1 MQIFK
6 LRLLIFFFLFS
17 LFFGCATFQKIDF
30 SQKEKLLSAHLKE
43 WENIQI
49 DGIIELNYRS
59 FSFRKNIVIKK
70 TGFRK
75 NIVIKKTGNLGRIDI
90 FDSGVFGL
98 KPNPFISAYFDSTL
112 FVRFPE
118 QTKFV
123 EINNSSLK
131 RELPDLSFITIFDEL
146 VSNKNKILK
155 EKKYRNNDFIFYF
168 SDEMKLEKIELAQEK
183 FCVLFDY
190 SKELSKISIFKNSK
204 EIANIQIDKISYKN
218 IEITNDYIRFP
229 TY

>member
-1 MQIFK
+1 MQIPK
-6 LRLLIFFFLFS
+6 RKFFIFLF
-17 LFFGCATFQKIDF
+17 LLLLLFGCATIPKTDF
-30 SQKEKLLSAHLKE
+30 AQKEKLLSAHLKE
-43 WENIQI
+43 WENIRI

-70 TGFRK
+70 TGDR
-75 NIVIKKTGNLGRIDI
+75 GRIDI

-118 QTKFV
+118 QTKFI

-131 RELPDLSFITIFDEL
+131 RELPDLSFIKIFDEL
-146 VSNKNKILK
+146 VSNKYKILK
-155 EKKYRNNDFIFYF
+155 EKEYRDNKYIFSF
-168 SDEMKLEKIELAQEK
+168 SNEMKLEKIELTQEN
-183 FCVLFDY
+183 FYVLFDY
-190 SKELSKISIFKNSK
+190 LKELSKISIFKNSK

-218 IEITNDYIRFP
+218 IKIKSL
-229 TY
+229 

>member
-70 TGFRK
+70 TG
-75 NIVIKKTGNLGRIDI
+75 NLGRIDI

-131 RELPDLSFITIFDEL
+131 RELPDLSFIKIFDEL

-190 SKELSKISIFKNSK
+190 SKELSKILIFKNSK
-204 EIANIQIDKISYKN
+204 EIANIQIDKISHKN

>member
-1 MQIFK
+1 MQTFK
-6 LRLLIFFFLFS
+6 KSFLLFS
-17 LFFGCATFQKIDF
+17 PLFLLLFGCATFQKTDF
-30 SQKEKLLSAHLKE
+30 SQKEKLLSAHLRE

-59 FSFRKNIVIKK
+59 FS
-70 TGFRK
+70 FRK

-118 QTKFV
+118 QTKFAK
-123 EINNSSLK
+123 IDNSSLK
-131 RELPDLSFITIFDEL
+131 RELPDLSFIKMFDEL

-155 EKKYRNNDFIFYF
+155 EKEYRNNNFIFYF
-168 SDEMKLEKIELAQEK
+168 SDEMKLKKIELAQEK
-183 FCVLFDY
+183 FCVLFEY

-204 EIANIQIDKISYKN
+204 EIANIQIDKISHKN
-218 IEITNDYIRFP
+218 IEIKLLD
-229 TY
+229 

>member
-70 TGFRK
+70 TG
-75 NIVIKKTGNLGRIDI
+75 NLGRIDI

-131 RELPDLSFITIFDEL
+131 RELPDLSFIKIFDEL
-146 VSNKNKILK
+146 VSNKNKILE

-190 SKELSKISIFKNSK
+190 SKELSKILIFKNSK
-204 EIANIQIDKISYKN
+204 EIANIQIDKISHKN

>member
-1 MQIFK
+1 MQIFERK
-6 LRLLIFFFLFS
+6 FFIFLF
-17 LFFGCATFQKIDF
+17 LILLLFGCATIPKPDF
-30 SQKEKLLSAHLKE
+30 AQKEKLLSAHLEE
-43 WENIQI
+43 WKNIRI
-49 DGIIELNYRS
+49 EGIIELNYRS

-70 TGFRK
+70 TE
-75 NIVIKKTGNLGRIDI
+75 NLGRIDI

-131 RELPDLSFITIFDEL
+131 KELPDLSFIKIFDEL

-155 EKKYRNNDFIFYF
+155 EKEYRNNDFIFYF
-168 SDEMKLEKIELAQEK
+168 SDEMKLEKIELTQEN
-183 FCVLFDY
+183 FCVSFDY
-190 SKELSKISIFKNSK
+190 SKELSKILIFKNSK
-204 EIANIQIDKISYKN
+204 EIANIQIDKISHKN
-218 IEITNDYIRFP
+218 IKIKSL
-229 TY
+229 